1 MDLHLR
7 DKHVLIAGGSRGI
20 GRSCVDAFLKEG
32 ARVSVISRNQTD
44 LPLSVFHIVADL
56 SDSKQAQHAVIT
68 ALDEQGRIDV
78 LVNCAGSARKTPPE
92 EVTPEHFRKA
102 MDAKFYT
109 YINVIDPV
117 IKEMAKER
125 TGSIVNVVGLG
136 GKVAVPTHLPGGSA
150 NAALMLATAGYASVY
165 IKKGIRI
172 NAVNPIATDTDLLQS
187 SLEADAKINNITVE
201 EARILANAKTP
212 LGRIIRPAEVAD
224 SVLFLSSARSS
235 YINGTMLYLDGGM
248 YPFI

>member
-20 GRSCVDAFLKEG
+20 GRACVDAFLNEG
-32 ARVSVISRNQTD
+32 ARVSVISRNQTE
-44 LPLSVFHIVADL
+44 LPISVFHIIADL
-56 SDSKQAQHAVIT
+56 SDSTQAQSAVSL
-68 ALDEQGRIDV
+68 ALKERGKIDV

-102 MDAKFYT
+102 MDSKFYT
-109 YINVIDPV
+109 YINIIDPV
-117 IKEMAKER
+117 VKEMAKEKSG
-125 TGSIVNVVGLG
+125 TIVNVIGLG

-150 NAALMLATAGYASVY
+150 NAALLLATAGYASVY

-187 SLEADAKINNITVE
+187 SLEADAKINNITIE
-201 EARILANAKTP
+201 EARIAANSKTP
-212 LGRIIRPAEVAD
+212 LGRIVKPKEVAD
-224 SVLFLSSARSS
+224 SVLFLSSSRAS
-235 YINGTMLYLDGGM
+235 YINGTMLYIDGGM